1 MVFAQFPHAVSTPEL
16 KIATTEAAKFD
27 LIERIAAEADFGPG
41 TLTTIDGVRVDY
53 EDGWGLIRPSNTG
66 PVLTL
71 RFEADNPEALERI
84 QAIFAAQLTRIDPA
98 LKFR

>member
-1 MVFAQFPHAVSTPEL
+1 VSTPEL
-16 KIATTEAAKFD
+16 KIPTTEQAKFA
-27 LIERIAAEADFGPG
+27 LMERLAAEADFGAG

-53 EDGWGLIRPSNTG
+53 EDGWGLIRPSNTS

-71 RFEADNPEALERI
+71 RFEADDPEALERI
-84 QAIFAAQLTRIDPA
+84 QAIFAAQLNRIDPA